1 MKKTGRNR
9 IACKRKD
16 ENHMAKNTVLSIVY
30 TAVMVLGIFVCCIC
44 DAAISGTFTWSLI
57 SLSAILFA
65 WLVSVPILLL
75 GKRGVLASMISVSL
89 FLIPFIY
96 ILSVLIKVKAVFS
109 IGVWMSVL
117 ALVFLWVLFALYHR
131 LKDRKLLAAGIT
143 FLLVIPLNLL
153 VNLTLSKLL
162 GEPMI
167 DIWDMISMLILVV
180 LAAVF
185 IVRDHAR

>member
-9 IACKRKD
+9 IAYKRKD
-16 ENHMAKNTVLSIVY
+16 ENHMAKNTALSIMY

-44 DAAISGTFTWSLI
+44 DAAISGMFTWSLI

-180 LAAVF
+180 ISAAF

>member
-1 MKKTGRNR
+1 
-9 IACKRKD
+9 
-16 ENHMAKNTVLSIVY
+16 MAKNTVLSIVY

-57 SLSAILFA
+57 SLSSILFA